1 MGLSLS
7 ALNLIPLKLLIT
19 QLETDPVLV
28 NWIIKRF
35 QEVQLC
41 LS

>member
-19 QLETDPVLV
+19 QLETDPVFV